1 MIAGYDAVMD
11 RKAQSIKAILAPG
24 RRRPIMIGA
33 ITLLAILGLGAAMG
47 FESGGGQP
55 GYRLAAVERG
65 RLVSFVAASGA
76 LGAVTTVE
84 VGSQI
89 SGQVQSLAA
98 DFNDRVTANQEIAR
112 IAPETFQ
119 ARLEEAAAAMAIA
132 RASVVMRQAGI
143 IQADAALKS
152 ARARLNMVRAQEA
165 ESRASLTN
173 IKREHER
180 QLALFQRKIISSAR
194 VDDARMAYDQSRARL
209 RAAPIRHRRPNLRR
223 EGRTGRFEHGQG
235 GIGHGPGPGPQRQ
248 AAVNQAEVAL
258 AHTYIR
264 SPVSGTV
271 IARNIDMGQTVAA
284 SLQAP
289 VLFIIAEDLSRMQVE
304 VAVDEADIGAI
315 QTGQAVK
322 FSVDSYPRRKFGGEV
337 RQVRLAPETVQNVVT
352 YTVVVSVNNADR
364 LLLPGMTANVE
375 IAVQQRDDVLKVPNR
390 ALRYTPAGAG
400 GAKPGD
406 RKRDPG
412 RSERIIKSLT
422 EQLSLDE
429 KQQTELRGFFEA
441 ARETLK
447 GMYMSGA
454 GREEL
459 REAFT
464 KVGQQVG
471 QSIPTILKPGQ
482 LEIYRRIVAA
492 RNANPVRPGRV
503 WLLDEDGRPRAVDLR
518 IGASDG
524 DFSEI
529 VKGELSETDQVI
541 IAEEKAAASC
551 RGFFGLRF

>member
-1 MIAGYDAVMD
+1 VIGVIA
-11 RKAQSIKAILAPG
+11 
-24 RRRPIMIGA
+24 
-33 ITLLAILGLGAAMG
+33 LLAVLGLGAAVG
-47 FESGGGQP
+47 LEDGSGGL
-55 GYRLAAVERG
+55 GYRTAAVERG

-76 LGAVTTVE
+76 LGAVTTVQ

-89 SGQVQSLAA
+89 SGQVQSLSV
-98 DFNDRVTANQEIAR
+98 DFNDRVSANQEIAR

-132 RASVVMRQAGI
+132 RASVTMRQAGI
-143 IQADAALKS
+143 IQADAGLKS
-152 ARARLNMVRAQEA
+152 ARARLNMVQAQEA

-173 IKREHER
+173 VKREHER
-180 QLALFQRKIISSAR
+180 QLALFQRKIIASAK
-194 VDDARMAYDQSRARL
+194 VDDALMAHDQSRARL
-209 RAAPIRHRRPNLRR
+209 RAAQSGTTAQVSAVRGAQAGLSMAKAELATARAQVL
-223 EGRTGRFEHGQG
+223 
-235 GIGHGPGPGPQRQ
+235 QRQ
-248 AAVNQAEVAL
+248 AAFNQAEVDL
-258 AHTYIR
+258 GHTYIR

-271 IARNIDMGQTVAA
+271 IARNIDVGQTVAA

-315 QTGQAVK
+315 QTGQTVK
-322 FSVDSYPRRKFGGEV
+322 FSVDSYPRREFAGEV
-337 RQVRLAPETVQNVVT
+337 RQVRLAPETIQNVVT
-352 YTVVVSVNNADR
+352 YTVVVSVGNADR

-375 IAVQQRDDVLKVPNR
+375 IAVQKRDDVLKVPNR
-390 ALRYTPAGAG
+390 ALRYAPAGAG
-400 GAKPGD
+400 GAKSGG

-422 EQLSLDE
+422 EKLKLDE
-429 KQQTELRGFFEA
+429 NQQTELRGFFA
-441 ARETLK
+441 DARETMK
-447 GMYMSGA
+447 GLYMSGA

-464 KVGQQVG
+464 KVRQQVG
-471 QSIPTILKPGQ
+471 QSIPAILNPDQ
-482 LEIYRRIVAA
+482 LEIYRRIVAT

-503 WLLDEDGRPRAVDLR
+503 WLLDEDGRPKAVEVR

-541 IAEEKAAASC
+541 IAEEKAAASR
-551 RGFFGLRF
+551 RGLFGWRF

>member
-1 MIAGYDAVMD
+1 M
-11 RKAQSIKAILAPG
+11 
-24 RRRPIMIGA
+24 
-33 ITLLAILGLGAAMG
+33 
-47 FESGGGQP
+47 
-55 GYRLAAVERG
+55 
-65 RLVSFVAASGA
+65 
-76 LGAVTTVE
+76 
-84 VGSQI
+84 
-89 SGQVQSLAA
+89 
-98 DFNDRVTANQEIAR
+98 
-112 IAPETFQ
+112 
-119 ARLEEAAAAMAIA
+119 
-132 RASVVMRQAGI
+132 
-143 IQADAALKS
+143 
-152 ARARLNMVRAQEA
+152 
-165 ESRASLTN
+165 
-173 IKREHER
+173 
-180 QLALFQRKIISSAR
+180 
-194 VDDARMAYDQSRARL
+194 
-209 RAAPIRHRRPNLRR
+209 
-223 EGRTGRFEHGQG
+223 
-235 GIGHGPGPGPQRQ
+235 
-248 AAVNQAEVAL
+248 
-258 AHTYIR
+258 
-264 SPVSGTV
+264 

-492 RNANPVRPGRV
+492 RSANPVRPGRV